1 MKRFKAFAAIA
12 AVFSLG
18 RILLGGPPPA
28 HDVVKDP
35 TTAPPAASKDNTPV
49 SPLDFTVKT
58 IDGKEQKLADF
69 KGKVVMMVN
78 VASKCGFTKQY
89 KGLESI
95 YQKYSDKGFVII
107 GFPANNFGHQEPG
120 TDAEIKEFCSATY
133 DVKFPMMSKIS
144 VKGDD
149 KAPLYQYLTSDQT
162 NGDFG
167 GEIGW
172 NFTKFLIDRNGNV
185 IARYSSQTTPESA
198 AVSEEIEKA
207 LAAKP
212 AEAKADTK

>member
-1 MKRFKAFAAIA
+1 MKRLKAFAALTAILS
-12 AVFSLG
+12 VG
-18 RILLGGPPPA
+18 RVLLGGPPPP

-35 TTAPPAASKDNTPV
+35 TTSPPAASKDNTPV

-58 IDGKEQKLADF
+58 IDGKEQNLADF
-69 KGKVVMMVN
+69 KGKVVLVVN
-78 VASKCGFTKQY
+78 VASHCGFTKQY

-95 YQKYSDKGFVII
+95 YQKYREKGFVII
-107 GFPANNFGHQEPG
+107 GFPANDFGQQEPG

-144 VKGDD
+144 VAGDD
-149 KAPLYQYLTSDQT
+149 KAPLYQFLTSEKT
-162 NGDFG
+162 NGDFS

-185 IARYSSQTTPESA
+185 IARYSSQTTPHMQA
-198 AVSEEIEKA
+198 
-207 LAAKP
+207 
-212 AEAKADTK
+212 